1 MGGNLL
7 LNGCFHSDSE
17 LVFSATQR
25 IWQFGDGIFESI
37 RVIHSKPQLVELH
50 INRLLRSATILGWVL
65 PADWDK
71 LFWEKQIKNL
81 LSQNENPNL
90 RLKLCVFREAQ
101 GAYLPQNSGFS
112 WLIKAV
118 PLTEETYSFPQN
130 GLKLARFYDLKKTAD
145 YLSLIKTTA
154 AIRYVQAAVFA
165 ENQHADDALLYNTM
179 GRPCETASAALFIVK
194 NNIIFTPPLSEFCLD
209 SVMRKHIITLAA
221 SLQFTLIEKPLTD
234 DDLSAADGIFIAN
247 AIKGIRWV
255 AEVETFRFS
264 KHTLF
269 DDLYLALL
277 KAVV

>member
-1 MGGNLL
+1 MSNTLL
-7 LNGCFHSDSE
+7 LNGFFYTDKE
-17 LVFSATQR
+17 PVFSAEQR

-37 RVIHSKPQLVELH
+37 RVIQTTPQLLDLH

-71 LFWEKQIKNL
+71 RFWEKQIKIL
-81 LSQNENPNL
+81 LSQNENQNL

-118 PLTEETYSFPQN
+118 TLTEETYSFTQN
-130 GLKLARFYDLKKTAD
+130 GLKLARFYDLKKPAD
-145 YLSLIKTTA
+145 YLSIIKTTA

-165 ENQHADDALLYNTM
+165 ENQLADDALLYNM
-179 GRPCETASAALFIVK
+179 SGRPCETASAALFIIK
-194 NNIIFTPPLSEFCLD
+194 NNIIYTPPLSEFCLD
-209 SVMRKHIITLAA
+209 SVMRSHIIFLAA
-221 SLQFTLIEKPLTD
+221 SLQLTLIEKPLTD
-234 DDLSAADGIFIAN
+234 GELSVADGIFIAN
-247 AIKGIRWV
+247 AIQGIRWV

-269 DDLYLALL
+269 DDLYQALL